1 MMFNPNKMMEAWLN
15 LITEAAR
22 GSNEARE
29 VIKSITGTSLRPDEV
44 VRMMTHFMPAGV
56 GPISA
61 DTINESL
68 EEYWK
73 MMGVVPRYRYLEL
86 LERYEE
92 LRIKLEEKERSMRM
106 QPMLDVSPKPEETK
120 KVLDLWGA
128 MLQQTLQAQQE
139 MMQAVTAPLKKQQDS
154 SSE

>member
-139 MMQAVTAPLKKQQDS
+139 MMQAVAAPLKKQQDS